1 MSVDRSA
8 GSGRRAVTGSVVTAA
23 GVALLLV
30 GLSGELM
37 LVAVGALA
45 TFIGVSILGPV
56 LARPVARAFG
66 VPLRLRGLSGELA
79 TRNAMRNPKR
89 TARTASSLMI
99 GVALVGFIT
108 VFAASVK
115 TSVAG
120 SLETDFTGTHIVQ
133 SGGYDNSTGLSPSLA
148 DALHTT
154 PGVDAVAQAR
164 LSPAIVDGSATEA
177 FSAFDATTI
186 DELFALG
193 SVEGDLDSLGS
204 DGIAVSSELALAKGW
219 TIGSTVPV
227 TFPSGDTTFV
237 VEAIYS
243 AGTDWV
249 GSEFVDLD
257 GLRANG
263 GDELDYRVYVSG
275 DESAIEAAA
284 AAYASADVLDK
295 DAFLADVNGEIDT
308 MLGLFYALLA
318 FAVVIALLGIA
329 NTLALSVFERT
340 RELGLLRAIGMSRSQ
355 VRSMV
360 RWESIVIAVF
370 GTTLGLA
377 IGTFFGW
384 AIVRAMADEGIGTLT
399 VPVNNLVAVA
409 GIAAVAGAVA
419 AAMPARRAANLD
431 VLDAVTAD

>member
-1 MSVDRSA
+1 M
-8 GSGRRAVTGSVVTAA
+8 
-23 GVALLLV
+23 
-30 GLSGELM
+30 
-37 LVAVGALA
+37 
-45 TFIGVSILGPV
+45 
-56 LARPVARAFG
+56 
-66 VPLRLRGLSGELA
+66 
-79 TRNAMRNPKR
+79 
-89 TARTASSLMI
+89 
-99 GVALVGFIT
+99 
-108 VFAASVK
+108 K

-120 SLETDFTGTHIVQ
+120 SLETDFVGTHIVQ
-133 SGGYDNSTGLSPSLA
+133 SGGYDNSTGLSPEPGRRPA
-148 DALHTT
+148 PT
-154 PGVDAVAQAR
+154 PGVDTVAQAR

-193 SVEGDLDSLGS
+193 AVEGDLDSLGS
-204 DGIAVSSELALAKGW
+204 DGIAVSSEQAVAKGW

-243 AGTDWV
+243 TGTDWV

-295 DAFLADVNGEIDT
+295 DAFLADMNGEIDT

-355 VRSMV
+355 VRSIV

-370 GTTLGLA
+370 GTTLGLG

-384 AIVRAMADEGIGTLT
+384 AIVRAMADEGIDTLT
-399 VPVNNLVAVA
+399 VPVEQPRRRRRHRGGGGSDRRGDARPS
-409 GIAAVAGAVA
+409 GRQ
-419 AAMPARRAANLD
+419 PRRARRRDRRLTGRHPPIDPRSSLRTRHATG
-431 VLDAVTAD
+431 VIVVGEIRSRRSRPTCPP